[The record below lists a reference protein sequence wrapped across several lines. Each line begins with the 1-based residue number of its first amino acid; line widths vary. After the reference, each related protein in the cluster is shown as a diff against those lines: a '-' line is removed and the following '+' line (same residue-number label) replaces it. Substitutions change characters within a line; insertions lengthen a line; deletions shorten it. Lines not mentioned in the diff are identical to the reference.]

1 MNSKKV
7 KKINRHVRD
16 LLVLWIQSLLNEEEA
31 KQVSLANYKELM
43 PDQTHVFLQG
53 KLSLSAYSEKWMRK
67 KMKKLVSQQ
76 PTRAIESFGLQDVSA
91 A

>member
-16 LLVLWIQSLLNEEEA
+16 LLVLWLQSLLNEEEA

-53 KLSLSAYSEKWMRK
+53 KLSLSAFSEKWMRK

-76 PTRAIESFGLQDVSA
+76 PTRAVESFGLQDVTA

>member
-1 MNSKKV
+1 MNSKKM
-7 KKINRHVRD
+7 KKINRHVAD
-16 LLVLWIQSLLNEEEA
+16 LLVLWIKSLLKEEEA
-31 KQVSLANYKELM
+31 KGVNLQNYKELM

-76 PTRAIESFGLQDVSA
+76 PTRAVESFGLQDVSA

>member
-7 KKINRHVRD
+7 KRINRHVRD
-16 LLVLWIQSLLNEEEA
+16 LLVLWLQSLLNEEEA

-43 PDQTHVFLQG
+43 PNQTHVFLQG
-53 KLSLSAYSEKWMRK
+53 KLSLSAFSEKWMRK

-76 PTRAIESFGLQDVSA
+76 PTRAVESFGLQDVTA

>member
-76 PTRAIESFGLQDVSA
+76 PTRAVESFGLQDVTA

>member
-16 LLVLWIQSLLNEEEA
+16 LLVLWIKSLLNEEEA

>member
-16 LLVLWIQSLLNEEEA
+16 LLVLWIKSLLNEEEA

-76 PTRAIESFGLQDVSA
+76 PARAIESFGLQDVSTA
-91 A
+91 

>member
-16 LLVLWIQSLLNEEEA
+16 LLVLWIKSLLNEEEA

-53 KLSLSAYSEKWMRK
+53 KLSLSAYSVKWMRK

>member
-7 KKINRHVRD
+7 KRINRHVRD
-16 LLVLWIQSLLNEEEA
+16 LLVLWLQSLLNEEEA

-53 KLSLSAYSEKWMRK
+53 KLSLSAFSEKWMRK

-76 PTRAIESFGLQDVSA
+76 PTRAVESFGLQDVTA

>member
-7 KKINRHVRD
+7 KKINRHVEN
-16 LLVLWIQSLLNEEEA
+16 LLVLWIKSLLNEEDA
-31 KQVSLANYKELM
+31 AQVNHDNYKELM

-53 KLSLSAYSEKWMRK
+53 KLSLSAFSEKWMRK
-67 KMKKLVSQQ
+67 KMKKLVTQQ
-76 PTRAIESFGLQDVSA
+76 PTRAIESFGLADVTA

>member
-1 MNSKKV
+1 MNSKKM
-7 KKINRHVRD
+7 KRINRHVAN
-16 LLVLWIQSLLNEEEA
+16 LLVLWIKSLLKEEEA
-31 KQVSLANYKELM
+31 KGVNLQNYKELM

-76 PTRAIESFGLQDVSA
+76 PTRAVESFGLQDVTA

>member
-16 LLVLWIQSLLNEEEA
+16 LLVLWLKSLLNEEEA
-31 KQVSLANYKELM
+31 KQVSLSNYKELM

-76 PTRAIESFGLQDVSA
+76 PTRAVESFGLQDVTA

>member
-7 KKINRHVRD
+7 KQINRHVRT
-16 LLVLWIQSLLNEEEA
+16 LLVQWLKSLLNEEDA
-31 KQVSLANYKELM
+31 AQVSLANYKELM

-53 KLSLSAYSEKWMRK
+53 KLSLSAFSEKWMRK

-76 PTRAIESFGLQDVSA
+76 PTRAVESFGLQDVTA

>member
-7 KKINRHVRD
+7 KRINRHVRD
-16 LLVLWIQSLLNEEEA
+16 LLVLWLQSLLNEEEA

-76 PTRAIESFGLQDVSA
+76 PTRAVESFGLQDVTA

>member
-7 KKINRHVRD
+7 KRINRHVRD
-16 LLVLWIQSLLNEEEA
+16 LLVLWLKSLLNEEEA

-53 KLSLSAYSEKWMRK
+53 KLSLSAFSEKWMRK
-67 KMKKLVSQQ
+67 KMKKLVTLH
-76 PTRAIESFGLQDVSA
+76 PTRAIESFGLQDVTA

>member
-1 MNSKKV
+1 MNSKKIKQINKHV
-7 KKINRHVRD
+7 KN
-16 LLVLWIQSLLNEEEA
+16 LLVEWLKSLLNEEDA
-31 KQVSLANYKELM
+31 AGVNLGNYKELM
-43 PDQTHVFLQG
+43 PDQTHIFLQG

-76 PTRAIESFGLQDVSA
+76 PTRAIESFGLQDVTA

>member
-7 KKINRHVRD
+7 KRINRHVRD
-16 LLVLWIQSLLNEEEA
+16 LLVLWLKSLLNEEEA

-43 PDQTHVFLQG
+43 PNQTHVFLQG
-53 KLSLSAYSEKWMRK
+53 KLSLSAFSEKWMRK

-76 PTRAIESFGLQDVSA
+76 PTRAVESFGLQDVTA

>member
-7 KKINRHVRD
+7 KRINRHVRD
-16 LLVLWIQSLLNEEEA
+16 LLVLWLKSLLNEEEA

-53 KLSLSAYSEKWMRK
+53 KLSLSAFSEKWMRK

-76 PTRAIESFGLQDVSA
+76 PTRAVESFGLQDVTA